1 MSATATLKAPR
12 TLSKKVATSSR
23 TTKPRLVSWT
33 EFENKYLTREDN
45 FKYEWVNGKVE
56 TTERTMDQTQYLIL
70 RNLRRFFE
78 DLRNKNLISGGLEAE
93 IDTFF
98 LHKVHRRPDICYF
111 SEEQENKMAFGEKQV
126 PLFVIE
132 VISTFDQINKVH
144 AKMQNYRD
152 AGVLVVWH
160 IFPKLEEIHVYT
172 NEDLNSMTICKGE
185 VICSANPLLPNFAL
199 TASNI
204 FRKPNPQI

>member
-1 MSATATLKAPR
+1 MSATAVLHAPKI
-12 TLSKKVATSSR
+12 LPKKVATSSR
-23 TTKPRLVSWT
+23 IIKPKLVTWR
-33 EFENKYLTREDN
+33 EFEQKYLTREDK
-45 FKYEWVNGKVE
+45 FKYEWVNGQVE

-78 DLRNKNLISGGLEAE
+78 ELRINNQISGGLEAE

-98 LHKVHRRPDICYF
+98 LKKVHRRPDICYF
-111 SEEQENKMAFGEKQV
+111 SPEQENKMGSGEQQI

-152 AGVLVVWH
+152 AGVQVVWH
-160 IFPKLEEIHVYT
+160 IFPLLEEIHVYT
-172 NEDLNSMTICKGE
+172 NEDLNSMTICKGD
-185 VICSANPLLPNFAL
+185 VICSANPLLTNFAL
-199 TASNI
+199 TASDI
-204 FRKPNPQI
+204 FRKPNPQV